1 MRKIYYSLIAVA
13 ALGGAAVFAAQAQTP
28 PPGARNLP
36 QQTRPMR
43 SPDDRAARMTAR
55 CDDRFAKQVGRLA
68 YIQARLAIT
77 PSQQGAFERWKSVK
91 TDIAKRQEA
100 ACASRTSSA
109 GPQRDAANRP
119 TPGERPSPTER
130 MAKMEDRLKQRL
142 ADLSQ
147 ERPALEA
154 LYASLTPEQKNALGR
169 DRGGERGM
177 RGHRGFERGGFG
189 RPGMERRGGPDNDR
203 API

>member
-1 MRKIYYSLIAVA
+1 MRKIFYPLMAVV
-13 ALGGAAVFAAQAQTP
+13 ALGGAAIFAAQAQTP

-43 SPDDRAARMTAR
+43 SPEDRAARMTAR

-68 YIQARLAIT
+68 YIQTKLAIT

-91 TDIAKRQEA
+91 TDIAKRQAA
-100 ACASRTSSA
+100 ACASRPM
-109 GPQRDAANRP
+109 PQRDAANRP
-119 TPGERPSPTER
+119 TPGERMT
-130 MAKMEDRLKQRL
+130 KMEDRLKQRL

-154 LYASLTPEQKNALGR
+154 LYASLTPEQKNALGQDR
-169 DRGGERGM
+169 GRGGERGM
-177 RGHRGFERGGFG
+177 RGRGNRGGFA